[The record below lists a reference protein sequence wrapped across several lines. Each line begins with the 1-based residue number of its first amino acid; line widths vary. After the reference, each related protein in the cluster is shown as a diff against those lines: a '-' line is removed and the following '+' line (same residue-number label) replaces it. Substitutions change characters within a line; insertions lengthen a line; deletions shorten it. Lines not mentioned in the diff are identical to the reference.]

1 MLVVVE
7 GSFGVMSVFYS
18 LLSVL
23 IYASVDEI
31 LYIFLYL
38 HVFSDACANLPC
50 STQNLCYPDRVG
62 DRCLC
67 NEGYRYEDG
76 NCVGELFFLI

>member
-7 GSFGVMSVFYS
+7 GSFGVMLVLYS
-18 LLSVL
+18 L
-23 IYASVDEI
+23 
-31 LYIFLYL
+31 
-38 HVFSDACANLPC
+38 FSDACANLPC
-50 STQNLCYPDRVG
+50 STQNMCYPDRVG

-76 NCVGELFFLI
+76 NCVGELFSLYTFFISEITVLGKTVIFQ